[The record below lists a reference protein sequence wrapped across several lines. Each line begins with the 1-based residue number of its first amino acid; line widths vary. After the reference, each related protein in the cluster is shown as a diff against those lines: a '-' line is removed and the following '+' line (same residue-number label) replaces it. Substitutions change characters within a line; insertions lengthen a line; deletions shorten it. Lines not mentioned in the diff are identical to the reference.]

1 MKTKNFAQKLVE
13 NQHKNEKEIKVPFYK
28 RIILQPCGWALLF
41 AVVFLYF
48 MKIH

>member
-13 NQHKNEKEIKVPFYK
+13 NQSKNEKESKIPFYK
-28 RIILQPCGWALLF
+28 RLILQPCGWALLF
-41 AVVFLYF
+41 AGIFLYF

>member
-13 NQHKNEKEIKVPFYK
+13 NQSKNEKESKIPFYK
-28 RIILQPCGWALLF
+28 KMILQPCGWALLF